1 VESHWG
7 VLCCKI
13 WCVERENN
21 FFYHTLPYS
30 LWYNLTER
38 DILTSPATTQYS
50 LPVQIDHKYNFFL
63 KDRGFKWVLG
73 VRNECSNERHKLTK
87 VLIIISEEHTG
98 KWTKVWF
105 FKAHLNGHLTD
116 ERRHWPLIAVPIFSI
131 DSGCSYCKTQWC
143 CTLPRIGT
151 EEYTISL

>member
-1 VESHWG
+1 

-50 LPVQIDHKYNFFL
+50 LPVQIDHKYTFFL
-63 KDRGFKWVLG
+63 KRQRLQMGFRCEKWMFKWEAYVDEGFDNYIWRTHWKVNKGLIFQG
-73 VRNECSNERHKLTK
+73 SFKWPFNRWEEALTANCS
-87 VLIIISEEHTG
+87 S
-98 KWTKVWF
+98 
-105 FKAHLNGHLTD
+105 HLF
-116 ERRHWPLIAVPIFSI
+116 HWLWLFLLYNSMMLYI
-131 DSGCSYCKTQWC
+131 T
-143 CTLPRIGT
+143 
-151 EEYTISL
+151 